1 MKSDKP
7 IFYGGGGGGVQQTL
21 DLAQFSESALGLY
34 DGKRLFLSIEL
45 FKTYQRVHI
54 LVLHTKIDI

>member
-1 MKSDKP
+1 MV
-7 IFYGGGGGGVQQTL
+7 GGGGVQQTL